1 MAINYLRTAFASQYQ
16 PGQPA
21 RLRSGETLEEP
32 GGDYEAL
39 HKQMKRLF
47 NAKPGKKFGRFSD
60 DIGESPFSSWLKD
73 YLEGKQGF
81 AAMSSRLF
89 DQWQELLSGCQEEHH
104 GHLMLVH
111 EALADTEVV
120 YLLVV
125 EADSAMRFDGDQAL
139 DATDV
144 LSLSR
149 LNLALRIELTNW
161 RRDGGGGASSDS
173 DSNYLTLVH
182 ARGTAEP
189 GELFIRLCG
198 FANQVDVEKETL
210 TFLDAV
216 EAFAKNEQP
225 DKAGEVRSRAYE
237 FCKEQ
242 HALGEPVAIEALSG
256 YLDQDQP
263 ERFREFASKTTELPE
278 SGVLHPDHRKVK
290 KLVRIGGSGG
300 GMSVSFS
307 SDLMNQAI
315 YYDRDKD
322 SLTITRLPKVLREQ
336 LQRYL
341 DTREE

>member
-1 MAINYLRTAFASQYQ
+1 MAIKHLRTAFASQYQ

-21 RLRSGETLEEP
+21 RLQSGEALQEP

-47 NAKPGKKFGRFSD
+47 NSKPGKKYGRFSD
-60 DIGESPFSSWLKD
+60 DIGECPFSAWLKD
-73 YLEGKQGF
+73 YLEDKQTF
-81 AAMSSRLF
+81 ASVTDRLF
-89 DQWQELLSGCQEEHH
+89 GQWQELLNGSQEEHQ
-104 GHLMLVH
+104 GHLMIVH
-111 EALADTEVV
+111 EALADSEVV
-120 YLLVV
+120 YLLIL
-125 EADSAMRFDGDQAL
+125 ETDSAMRFDGNQAL

-149 LNLALRIELTNW
+149 LNLAVRIELDDW
-161 RRDGGGGASSDS
+161 LSDNS
-173 DSNYLTLVH
+173 GENYLTLVH
-182 ARGTAEP
+182 ARGTGEP

-198 FANQVDVEKETL
+198 FTNQVDVEKETL

-216 EAFAKNEQP
+216 EAFAKSSEP
-225 DKAGEVRSRAYE
+225 EEAGKVRARAYE

-256 YLDQDQP
+256 YLDESQP
-263 ERFREFASKTTELPE
+263 ERFKEFASQAAELPE

-290 KLVRIGGSGG
+290 KLVRIAGSGG
-300 GMSVSFS
+300 GMSLSFS
-307 SDLMNQAI
+307 SDLVNQAV

-322 SLTITRLPKVLREQ
+322 ALTITRLPKALREQ

-341 DTREE
+341 EGREE

>member
-1 MAINYLRTAFASQYQ
+1 MAIKYLRTAFASQYQ

-21 RLRSGETLEEP
+21 RLRSGEALEEP

-47 NAKPGKKFGRFSD
+47 NAKPGKKYGRFSD
-60 DIGESPFSSWLKD
+60 DIGENPFSTWLKD
-73 YLEGKQGF
+73 YLEGKQSF

-111 EALADTEVV
+111 EALADSEIV

-139 DATDV
+139 DATDI

-149 LNLALRIELTNW
+149 LNLALRVEIDNW
-161 RRDGGGGASSDS
+161 QRDGVGSD
-173 DSNYLTLVH
+173 DNSNYLTLVH

-198 FANQVDVEKETL
+198 FTNQVDVEKETM

-216 EAFAKNEQP
+216 EAFARQSDQP
-225 DKAGEVRSRAYE
+225 EEAGKVRSRAYE

-256 YLDQDQP
+256 YLDEDQP
-263 ERFREFASKTTELPE
+263 ERFKEFAASSQDLPE
-278 SGVLHPDHRKVK
+278 NTVLHPDHRKVK
-290 KLVRIGGSGG
+290 KLVRIAGSGG

-307 SDLMNQAI
+307 SDLVNQAI
-315 YYDRDKD
+315 YYDREQDA
-322 SLTITRLPKVLREQ
+322 LTITRLPKALREQ

-341 DTREE
+341 ESRDNGH

>member
-1 MAINYLRTAFASQYQ
+1 MAIKNLRTAFASQYQ

-21 RLRSGETLEEP
+21 RLRNGDALEEP
-32 GGDYEAL
+32 GGDYESL

-73 YLEGKQGF
+73 YLEGKQSF
-81 AAMSSRLF
+81 TAMSSRLF
-89 DQWQELLSGCQEEHH
+89 DQWQELLTGGQEEHH

-111 EALADTEVV
+111 EALADTEVA

-125 EADSAMRFDGDQAL
+125 EADSALRFDGNQAL
-139 DATDV
+139 DATDI

-149 LNLALRIELTNW
+149 LNLALRIDLTDW
-161 RRDGGGGASSDS
+161 QRDDGTNG

-198 FANQVDVEKETL
+198 FTNQVDVEKETM

-216 EAFAKNEQP
+216 EAFAKTEQP
-225 DKAGEVRSRAYE
+225 EKAGEVRSRAYE

-256 YLDQDQP
+256 YLDEDQP
-263 ERFREFASKTTELPE
+263 ERFREFASKTAELPE

-307 SDLMNQAI
+307 SDLMNQAV

-341 DTREE
+341 DAREG